1 MILFSHLPWIIRC
14 DLFMMLSDSE
24 GILNQLEWWL
34 RHALIIRLFPP
45 LPPHPFFFSFFFFL
59 FLEKFG

>member
-1 MILFSHLPWIIRC
+1 
-14 DLFMMLSDSE
+14 MMLSDSE

-34 RHALIIRLFPP
+34 RHALIIRLFPAPPP
-45 LPPHPFFFSFFFFL
+45 LFFSFFFFL